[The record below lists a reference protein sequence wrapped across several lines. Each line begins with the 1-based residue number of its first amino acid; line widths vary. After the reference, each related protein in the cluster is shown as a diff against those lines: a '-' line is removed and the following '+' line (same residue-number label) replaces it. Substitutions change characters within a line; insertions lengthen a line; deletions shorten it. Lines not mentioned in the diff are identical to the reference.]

1 MKIKQNDIILIKLV
15 NKKDKDDFIE
25 ELFIWD
31 YYEDKNILDVIY
43 KELREDLNTYFI
55 KDISIYDKYDINNKE
70 DITIKVYRS
79 LIW

>member
-25 ELFIWD
+25 ELFIGD

-43 KELREDLNTYFI
+43 KELSEDLNTYFI

-79 LIW
+79 LI

>member
-25 ELFIWD
+25 ELFIGD

-79 LIW
+79 LI